1 MGGDTGQLAGARRH
15 TRTAASHLH
24 LGDAFAMKLERGA
37 GRSPVVM
44 KAQGGGQLASAH
56 KTSSPRGNR
65 AQQRVPDEQPDA
77 LSSSNVRS
85 AGC

>member
-1 MGGDTGQLAGARRH
+1 MGTPGQLAGTRRH

-24 LGDAFAMKLERGA
+24 LRDAFAMKLERGP

-56 KTSSPRGNR
+56 KTSSPRGTVLSR
-65 AQQRVPDEQPDA
+65 GSLTSSPSA

-85 AGC
+85 AGY